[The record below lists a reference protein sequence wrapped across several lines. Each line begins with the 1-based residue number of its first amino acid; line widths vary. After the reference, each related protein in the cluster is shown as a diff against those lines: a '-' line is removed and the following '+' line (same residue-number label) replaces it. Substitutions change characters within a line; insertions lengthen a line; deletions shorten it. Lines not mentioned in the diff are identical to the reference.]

1 MMFLLRTAFWLSIA
15 LALLPSFV
23 GRPAPTA
30 PTNIQTSEAVTAASA
45 TFADLIQ
52 FCQRQPD
59 ACAAG
64 AQLASAFRQ
73 RAEAGA
79 MIVYEFVGEQVAK
92 HEHTAITDLPAKD
105 TTRTSQ
111 QTLTST
117 DLAPAWR
124 GPVSTPPLPPRR
136 EMKRPA

>member
-30 PTNIQTSEAVTAASA
+30 PANIQTSEAVTAASA

-64 AQLASAFRQ
+64 AQFASAFRQ

-79 MIVYEFVGEQVAK
+79 MIVYEFVGEQVVK
-92 HEHTAITDLPAKD
+92 REHTAITDLPAKD
-105 TTRTSQ
+105 TKTSQ

-136 EMKRPA
+136 DMKRPA